1 MHPEQ
6 IELNG
11 HRFRRFLTRQQIA
24 AIVERLAQQL
34 RADYA
39 GITPVCLIV
48 LKGAFVF
55 AADLLRVAGIPCR
68 VETIRARSYGT
79 AMHSSGRVEIQ
90 PPELPLTGADVLLIE
105 DIVDSGLTL
114 RELLGF
120 LRRQQPASLRIVA
133 LLAKP
138 SARELQPQPDYIG
151 LEIPPLFVVG
161 YGMDYAEHG
170 RYLPDIYALEEPEQG
185 NPARERTSFA
195 VVDPSRTAE

>member
-55 AADLLRVAGIPCR
+55 AGRSAARGGYPLPCGDHPRPQLRHGDALQRTGGDPAAGAPAYWRRCVAHRGYR
-68 VETIRARSYGT
+68 
-79 AMHSSGRVEIQ
+79 
-90 PPELPLTGADVLLIE
+90 
-105 DIVDSGLTL
+105 DSGLTL